1 MARLSRDSFGAYLKE
16 IGRFELLSK
25 KDEQELGS
33 LVQLGEQLL
42 SIKKQNSGIQTLE
55 EHANAAG
62 LTTKELQRTL
72 IKAKRAKD
80 KLIKHNLRLVVS
92 IAKRYTN
99 RGVSMVDLVQEGTIG
114 LNRAVE
120 KFDPKKGFKFSTY
133 ACVPLTT
140 EILTQRGWLKFHELE
155 PGDQTIGYDQGVSK
169 WTRILGSKVYGKAP
183 LVTFG
188 DSKWSVECTG
198 QHKWIVNDEG
208 TTKLIPLKEI
218 DFKKDST
225 RLVTSASFVGGD
237 NPMTAKEAAWIAEV
251 ISVSKPKEDQ
261 PDNASLSD
269 LVLSLKPAAR
279 KAWFEVWCN
288 SSRPRSVEETQA
300 LALCAFLEGH
310 SKVRV
315 NEQTVEWTVEFNGPG
330 SLFIEDVENVNQKT
344 YSQIFSPPTIKACGS
359 APVWCPNTEL
369 GTWTARTPEGRIF
382 LTGNTWWVR
391 QGITRAVALHSRTIR
406 LPVHIFERLN
416 KIKKATRTLSQQNG
430 RQPSIFEIASFIE
443 EPINK
448 VLKLMQYSKV
458 IRSTDSLLSDS
469 TGTSCLRDFLIDE
482 ITPTPEEVVERELN
496 AVYIKKLLKG
506 LTEQEAYIIK
516 KRYGIDLEYPVP
528 LKEIGVALDI
538 TTERVRQIERRALE
552 KLKETHLFH
561 EKHHPKLKRNTLM
574 GKSGV
579 TYKPTE
585 VTKLE
590 VDS

>member
-42 SIKKQNSGIQTLE
+42 SIKKQNSGIQTPE

-114 LNRAVE
+114 LNRAAE

-140 EILTQRGWLKFHELE
+140 EILTQRGWLKYHELE

-169 WTRILGSKVYGKAP
+169 WTRILGSKVYDEAP

-188 DSKWSVECTG
+188 DSKWSVECTD

-225 RLVTSASFVGGD
+225 KLVTSASFVGGD

-261 PDNASLSD
+261 PDNASLSN

-288 SSRPRSVEETQA
+288 SSRPRSVEATQA

-315 NEQTVEWTVEFNGPG
+315 NEQTVEWTVEFNSPG
-330 SLFIEDVENVNQKT
+330 SLFIEDVEDVNQKT
-344 YSQIFSPPTIKACGS
+344 YSQIFSPPTIKASGS

-482 ITPTPEEVVERELN
+482 LTPTPEEVVERELN

-506 LTEQEAYIIK
+506 LTEQETYIIK
-516 KRYGIDLEYPVP
+516 NRYGIDLEYPVP

-538 TTERVRQIERRALE
+538 TTERVRQIERRALD

-561 EKHHPKLKRNTLM
+561 ERHHPKLRN
-574 GKSGV
+574 KV
-579 TYKPTE
+579 PAAKNRDEYKPSE
-585 VTKLE
+585 VTEHE